1 MGESKLK
8 PLISLDVFDTA
19 IFRKV
24 YSPTDIFN
32 LVEDNVGN
40 NFKALRI
47 SAQDEARN
55 HDIYYNLIDIYKRIK
70 FPFNPKAEIRA
81 EYENCKANPYI
92 LDMYNRGEADFIFI
106 SDMYLPAPVIKSMLE
121 KCGYKDAQV
130 FVSCDYRALKGDGRL
145 FRMVE
150 GTLQRKIDKHIGDN
164 YHADILGAQK
174 AGIPKVEYVG
184 PPVSDKE
191 VVTPY
196 LENVKLRKL
205 LIENELSKSPIEEKV
220 GYLFSPLILSFTK
233 NLLEEVSERQSIFFN
248 ARDGFILYVIA
259 RWILKTDKNIKYCRF
274 SRKSCHLPNINTNY
288 RIDSDINRRA
298 MNFFRTLRI
307 STIREFLEMFDFEE
321 DFSQVLYGL
330 GITKD
335 TVLEYPLQKNKIVE
349 KFVIAIQT
357 ELYAKARASRKNF
370 KAYINTLGMRSG
382 DIFVDLG
389 HFGSM
394 QSIIRV
400 LTGIQLHGRYI
411 HRFEDRDYLKGIP
424 EDKTSFLPIGYLR
437 LYTGIAELVF
447 SEPVGTS
454 VAYTPEGKVLLN
466 KDTKY
471 RKEVTKG
478 ILRGIIRGV
487 KDLIAE
493 EIEVPYD
500 DILRI
505 LNRFFTSP
513 TIEEAEFGNSKLFEN
528 GSYDNDESVVWYDK
542 DLIKA
547 GKLKEC
553 FNRSYWK
560 PAFKTLMKNDKE
572 LKSLIRIIEK

>member
-32 LVEDNVGN
+32 IVEDNVGRD
-40 NFKALRI
+40 FKTLRMT
-47 SAQDEARN
+47 AQDEARSR
-55 HDIYYNLIDIYKRIK
+55 DIYYNLIDIYKRIK
-70 FPFNPKAEIRA
+70 FPFNPKAEIKA

-92 LDMYNRGEADFIFI
+92 LDMYEKGEADFVFI

-121 KCGYKDAQV
+121 KCGYKNAQV

-150 GTLQRKIDKHIGDN
+150 DVLGRKIDKHIGDN

-174 AGIPKVEYVG
+174 AGITEVEYVG
-184 PPVSDKE
+184 PPISDRE
-191 VVTPY
+191 VITPY
-196 LENVKLRKL
+196 LENVKLRRL
-205 LIENELSKSPIEEKV
+205 LIDNELSKSPIEEKV
-220 GYLFSPLILSFTK
+220 GYIFSPLILSFVK
-233 NLLEEVSERQSIFFN
+233 NLLEEATYDQTIFFN

-259 RWILKTDKNIKYCRF
+259 RWILKTDKSIKYCRF

-288 RIDSDINRRA
+288 RIDSEINRRA

-307 STIREFLEMFDFEE
+307 STIREFLEMFDFEG
-321 DFSQVLYGL
+321 DFTFALREL

-335 TVLEYPLQKNKIVE
+335 TVLEYPLQKNKILE
-349 KFVIAIQT
+349 KFVVAIQT
-357 ELYAKARASRKNF
+357 QLYTKARESRKYF
-370 KAYINTLGMRSG
+370 KAYINRLNMKSG

-411 HRFEDRDYLKGIP
+411 HRFEDKDYLKGIP
-424 EDKTSFLPIGYLR
+424 EDKASYLPIGYLR

-454 VAYTPEGKVLLN
+454 VAYTYNGRVILN
-466 KDTKY
+466 RDTKY
-471 RKEVTKG
+471 RKDVTKG

-487 KDLIAE
+487 KI
-493 EIEVPYD
+493 PYD
-500 DILRI
+500 DIIKI
-505 LNRFFTSP
+505 LDRFFTEP
-513 TIEEAEFGNSKLFEN
+513 TVEEAAFGNSKLFEN
-528 GSYDNDESVVWYDK
+528 GSYDSDESVVWFDK
-542 DLIKA
+542 DLIRA

-553 FNRSYWK
+553 YSRSYWK
-560 PAFKTLMKNDKE
+560 PAFKVLMKNDPD
-572 LKSLIRIIEK
+572 LKSLMRLITK